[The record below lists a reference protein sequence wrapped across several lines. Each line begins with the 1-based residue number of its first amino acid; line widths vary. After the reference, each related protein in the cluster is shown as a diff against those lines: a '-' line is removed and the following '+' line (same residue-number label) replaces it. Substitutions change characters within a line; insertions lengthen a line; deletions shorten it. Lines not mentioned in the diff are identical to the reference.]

1 MTLAEILPFEGISFI
16 LFSVPVEDCLVS
28 LFGAATISEDSTFI
42 SVCVQLDGPT
52 SNDVF
57 INYNTVPLTATGTKK
72 SS

>member
-1 MTLAEILPFEGISFI
+1 MGISFI

-57 INYNTVPLTATGTKK
+57 INYNTVPLTATGKEK